1 MWTTREEL
9 THQTV
14 TLCRQG
20 MTRRAIARAL
30 GISRNTVRKLLVA
43 HARARSGPHEALAAP
58 PARAPRESKLTPF
71 IERITALLAR
81 YPEIT
86 SQRVFEE
93 LRASGFAGGYTAVK
107 THVRKVRPTKRPEAS
122 KPTPVYAA
130 GEMAESDW
138 SPHTIDFTNGTR
150 TTVQVF
156 SYVLCFSTRKSFR
169 LYERAD
175 SFALTDGHVKSFERF
190 GGAARACK
198 YDCQKAVVL
207 GWEGQ
212 QPLYNP
218 RFLAFA
224 TYYEFRPQ
232 ACRPGHPNDKPRVER
247 SFWEFEKSFLN
258 GRHFHDLD
266 DMRAQLAEWE
276 RTTCDPRPHKKLKRP
291 RIEVFAE
298 EARSLV
304 PLPLHPYDTAR
315 VVYRVCSID
324 GFVAWDGNKY
334 AVPYDHVTDILPV
347 RVTQRELFVYAADL
361 RCVARHELAPR
372 SAGLDVDPQGIH
384 PPWNR
389 HGADLDQLRQA
400 FDDMGEDA
408 AAFFAG
414 LATATA
420 RFAGHHAR
428 QLLLL
433 RARYATNDLCAALR
447 HARSYG
453 AFDHHAVTRILAARA
468 QPRTLAEY
476 VAEDTARRLDDLD
489 THPRDLDEYDRLPL
503 ASSPGTK
510 ETPCPKPSPD
520 DHPTTPTSSS
530 SDSDDISS
538 F

>member
-1 MWTTREEL
+1 MP
-9 THQTV
+9 QT
-14 TLCRQG
+14 
-20 MTRRAIARAL
+20 
-30 GISRNTVRKLLVA
+30 
-43 HARARSGPHEALAAP
+43 ALAAP
-58 PARAPRESKLTPF
+58 PARAPRETKLTPF
-71 IERITALLAR
+71 VERIAALLDR

-86 SQRVFEE
+86 AQRVFEE
-93 LRASGFAGGYTAVK
+93 LRGTGFDGGYTAVK
-107 THVRKVRPTKRPEAS
+107 THLRKVRPTPRPEPS
-122 KPTPVYAA
+122 KATPVYAA
-130 GEMAESDW
+130 GQMAESDW
-138 SPHTIDFTNGTR
+138 SSHRIDFTNGTR
-150 TTVQVF
+150 MLVQVF
-156 SYVLCFSTRKSFR
+156 AYVLTFSTRKSFR
-169 LYERAD
+169 LYERSD
-175 SFALTDGHVKSFERF
+175 FFALTDGHVATFERF
-190 GGAARACK
+190 GGAAHVCK

-232 ACRPGHPNDKPRVER
+232 ACRPRHPNDKPRVER

-291 RIEVFAE
+291 RLEVFAE
-298 EARSLV
+298 EATQLV
-304 PLPLHPYDTAR
+304 ALPRHAYDTAR

-324 GFVAWDGNKY
+324 GFIAWDGNKY

-347 RVTQRELFVYAADL
+347 RVTQHELFVYAADL

-372 SAGLDVDPQGIH
+372 SAGKDVDPQGIH

-389 HGADLDQLRQA
+389 RGANLDQLRQA
-400 FDDMGEDA
+400 FDDMGEDS

-414 LATATA
+414 LATAQA

-433 RARYATNDLCAALR
+433 RARYTTEDLCAALR
-447 HARSYG
+447 HARAYG
-453 AFDHHAVTRILAARA
+453 AFDHHAVARILAARA
-468 QPRTLAEY
+468 APRTLAEY
-476 VAEDTARRLDDLD
+476 VAEDTARRIDDAN
-489 THPRDLDEYDRLPL
+489 TRPRDLDEYDRLPL
-503 ASSPGTK
+503 ASSRRTQ
-510 ETPCPKPSPD
+510 EAPCPSPPD
-520 DHPTTPTSSS
+520 DPPTIPTSSS
-530 SDSDDISS
+530 SDSDDTSS